1 MSRLSVSTRLK
12 TMGLC
17 LAAAGLA
24 LAGPLS
30 VGEAHAFKLFGIN
43 FFGKSDEEQAAAEI
57 SDPVPYAVTID
68 APGADEDLTEALQN
82 ASQLYQEREQPASGD
97 LGLVIRARDDRER
110 LLAALYEQA
119 RYGGVVDMT
128 IDGQSIDSLPPIP
141 DFPRGQPIPVVV
153 HVTPG
158 PVFSV
163 GKVHLTGDI
172 AGSDP
177 AAYDLAPGRRADS
190 TVILKAGRQ
199 AVDDLKQ
206 TAHPF
211 AKMTERQAVADHSN
225 DTVDVTLG
233 AESGPQATFGAVGV
247 TGTKRMNPEFVA
259 RYSRL
264 DTRKPYSPEELRKA
278 QERLRALGV
287 FSSIS
292 VKEGTALDSL
302 GGLPLTI
309 EVSEGKQRYFGVG
322 ANYSSADGFGAQAYW
337 GHRNLFGE
345 AESLRIEGEVS
356 RLGIKDVT
364 DFDYSAGITYVEPGA
379 FGPPTSF
386 TASLKAAAL
395 DPEGYTAKTVT
406 GLGMASYE
414 LNDTDT
420 VSAGV
425 EVAWATIEDAFGNRD
440 YLTPSLPIEFIR
452 DARDDK
458 LNPKSGY
465 RASLAIKPSYEIYG
479 QTPFVSTEGSI
490 TGYRGFGTKESTVLA
505 ARLAAGI
512 VGGGDDTLDDI
523 PATRRFFL
531 GGGGTVRGYAYQE
544 ISPVNAKGDELGGR
558 SYVNINLEARIGVTE
573 TISVVPFIDAA
584 TVSAKAVPDFNDI
597 RAGAG
602 IGVRYNTGFGPI
614 RVDVALPLNPYPGGT
629 RYGIYAGIGQ
639 TF

>member
-1 MSRLSVSTRLK
+1 M
-12 TMGLC
+12 
-17 LAAAGLA
+17 ALA
-24 LAGPLS
+24 LGGPLS
-30 VGEAHAFKLFGIN
+30 APPAHAFKLFGIN
-43 FFGKSDEEQAAAEI
+43 FFGKSDEDEDAARI
-57 SDPVPYAVTID
+57 TDPVAYSVTID
-68 APGADEDLTEALQN
+68 APSADDALTEALQN
-82 ASQLYQEREQPASGD
+82 ASQLYQERERPASGD
-97 LGLVIRARDDRER
+97 LGLLIRARDDRER

-119 RYGGVVDMT
+119 RYGGVVDVL
-128 IDGQSIDSLPPIP
+128 IDGRSIDSLPPSP
-141 DFPRGQPIPVVV
+141 EFRRGQAVPVVV
-153 HVTPG
+153 RVKPG
-158 PVFSV
+158 PVFAIGQV
-163 GKVHLTGDI
+163 RLTGDI
-172 AGSDP
+172 AGGDP
-177 AAYDLAPGRRADS
+177 SAYDLKTGRRADS

-206 TAHPF
+206 ESYPF
-211 AKMTERQAVADHSN
+211 AKLTDRQAVADHGN

-233 AESGPQATFGAVGV
+233 AQSGPKATFGDVAV
-247 TGTKRMNPEFVA
+247 TGTKTMNPAFVA
-259 RYSRL
+259 SYSRL

-292 VKEGTALDSL
+292 IKEGTALDQL

-322 ANYSSADGFGAQAYW
+322 ANFSSADGFGAQGYW
-337 GHRNLFGE
+337 GHRNLFGQ

-356 RLGIKDVT
+356 RLGLKDVT
-364 DFDYSAGITYVEPGA
+364 DFDYSAGIIFTKPGA
-379 FGPPTSF
+379 FGPPTAL
-386 TASLKAAAL
+386 TVSLKAAL
-395 DPEGYTAKTVT
+395 MDPDSYEAKTIT
-406 GLGMASYE
+406 GLVMASYE

-420 VSAGV
+420 VSAGG
-425 EVAWATIEDAFGNRD
+425 ELAWADVDDAFGKRD
-440 YLTPSLPIEFIR
+440 YLTASVPIEFVR

-458 LNPKSGY
+458 LNPKNGY

-490 TGYRGFGTKESTVLA
+490 TGYYGLGATGNTVLA
-505 ARLAAGI
+505 GRLAAGI

-531 GGGGTVRGYAYQE
+531 GGGGTVRGFAYQE
-544 ISPVNAKGDELGGR
+544 ISPRNAKDDPLGGR
-558 SYVNINLEARIGVTE
+558 SYVNVNLEARIGVTE
-573 TISVVPFIDAA
+573 TISIVPFIDAA
-584 TVSAKAVPDFNDI
+584 AVSAQAVPDFKDI
-597 RAGAG
+597 RTGAG